1 MRHFPLRGARQ
12 RYSKSNKTWGKATN
26 HKPEQVRRKLLSENR
41 RRQCF
46 SQIQNAQEKK
56 TMVETFRRL
65 WWDDE
70 AQDLVEYAL
79 LLFLLG
85 IAAITILQN
94 LGTDVSKVFSRADSA
109 IEIGG

>member
-1 MRHFPLRGARQ
+1 
-12 RYSKSNKTWGKATN
+12 
-26 HKPEQVRRKLLSENR
+26 
-41 RRQCF
+41 
-46 SQIQNAQEKK
+46 
-56 TMVETFRRL
+56 MVETFRRL

-85 IAAITILQN
+85 IATITILQS

-109 IEIGG
+109 IEQGGGGG